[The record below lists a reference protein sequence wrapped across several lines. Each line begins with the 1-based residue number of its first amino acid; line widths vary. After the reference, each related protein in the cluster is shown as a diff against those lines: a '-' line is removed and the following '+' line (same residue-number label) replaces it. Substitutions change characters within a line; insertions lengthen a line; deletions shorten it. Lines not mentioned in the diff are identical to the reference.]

1 MKKNKKHLV
10 TRTPKELAEA
20 LGLDPSIALEW
31 QLRAQVTA
39 RIIEVFKTKKIS
51 ITDLA
56 KKAETSR
63 ARVSNIV
70 KGNAAGISLDVLLR
84 ILGCMGQKVKVSFS
98 KAA

>member
-70 KGNAAGISLDVLLR
+70 NGNASGISLDVLLR